1 MEEPGLRYMSKLIEI
16 RPQYDGGYIALR
28 MLCKRRGYT
37 LEYSQ
42 NTVSDLVTAFN
53 SDISQE
59 DFASLLKKAR
69 KDSPKSVS
77 YLLTRI
83 KKQDW
88 GEEIE

>member
-1 MEEPGLRYMSKLIEI
+1 MSKLIEI
-16 RPQYDGGYIALR
+16 RPKYDGGYIALR
-28 MLCKRRGYT
+28 MLCKRHGYT

-42 NTVSDLVTAFN
+42 NTVSDLVSAFN
-53 SDISQE
+53 SDISQV
-59 DFASLLKKAR
+59 DFSSLLKRAR

-88 GEEIE
+88 GEKIE